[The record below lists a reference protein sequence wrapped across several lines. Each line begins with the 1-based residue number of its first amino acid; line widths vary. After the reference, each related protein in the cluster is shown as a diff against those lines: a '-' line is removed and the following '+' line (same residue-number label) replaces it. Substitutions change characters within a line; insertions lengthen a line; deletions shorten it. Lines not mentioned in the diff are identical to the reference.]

1 MYLTTLKASDNLTGV
16 FLTPSVSY
24 PPTHLQRRQVAHI
37 LELDPWGLI
46 LLQPSPL
53 SALPP
58 DVWTY
63 FPLSSHPIPSG
74 ADTSQAPA
82 RLSSSPWPR
91 LRHPGLPH
99 RPLPRSVGAAPLRSG
114 GWESNFSGLAA
125 LTHWL
130 ALGQKVYSAT
140 WPVRSAMLVM
150 QGSCCFRAARLIS
163 CPARL
168 SDSILNSGAEPLW
181 RGGVEDRKVPWRQSS
196 PSCVSALNFRL
207 STGPRGT
214 AAIMLR

>member
-1 MYLTTLKASDNLTGV
+1 MPWNLFQTLETQCSLINAGRIPTLSPFQELKLIGFQALNPNNLCEGGSDLSICWGERSVYFIDYVYIIYLTTLKASDNLTGV
-16 FLTPSVSY
+16 FLTPSVSN

-53 SALPP
+53 SAFPP

-91 LRHPGLPH
+91 LRHPGLPR
-99 RPLPRSVGAAPLRSG
+99 RPLPRSVGAAPLRDG
-114 GWESNFSGLAA
+114 GRESDFSRLAA

-150 QGSCCFRAARLIS
+150 
-163 CPARL
+163 
-168 SDSILNSGAEPLW
+168 
-181 RGGVEDRKVPWRQSS
+181 
-196 PSCVSALNFRL
+196 
-207 STGPRGT
+207 
-214 AAIMLR
+214 

>member
-1 MYLTTLKASDNLTGV
+1 MINAGLTTTLSPFQELKLIGFQTLNPNNLCEGVSDLSICCGERSVYFINYVYIMYLTTLKASDNLTGV

-46 LLQPSPL
+46 LLPPSPL

-82 RLSSSPWPR
+82 RLSSSPWPGACCPALSTSSSSWRHR
-91 LRHPGLPH
+91 LSFR
-99 RPLPRSVGAAPLRSG
+99 AAPL
-114 GWESNFSGLAA
+114 
-125 LTHWL
+125 
-130 ALGQKVYSAT
+130 
-140 WPVRSAMLVM
+140 
-150 QGSCCFRAARLIS
+150 
-163 CPARL
+163 
-168 SDSILNSGAEPLW
+168 
-181 RGGVEDRKVPWRQSS
+181 SS
-196 PSCVSALNFRL
+196 RPPSCRVRPGWRSSR
-207 STGPRGT
+207 PR
-214 AAIMLR
+214 